1 MTGFAAPPSTIDST
15 TPLFKCVKYAVAV
28 ANDKDGYTGIQFCRW
43 MADVVGKKE
52 HIDWDK
58 FK

>member
-1 MTGFAAPPSTIDST
+1 MAYADFYPELLNEHQCIR
-15 TPLFKCVKYAVAV
+15 YAVAV

-43 MADVVGKKE
+43 MADVEGKKE
-52 HIDWDK
+52 SIDWDK

>member
-1 MTGFAAPPSTIDST
+1 MMITRILNMLQIFRKT
-15 TPLFKCVKYAVAV
+15 K
-28 ANDKDGYTGIQFCRW
+28 

-52 HIDWDK
+52 SIDWDK